1 MRHLIPWLIGLMV
14 GTPAGAQTVVTSD
27 APEATSITLY
37 RDPNRGGDDAINRN
51 WLNGFALVTETR
63 TVAIPA
69 GRAVIRFEG
78 VSGGILSES
87 AIVTGLPSDVTEK
100 NLDADLLSPRSLYDR
115 SLGRRV
121 MVRRSDASGRVR
133 EEQAVIRSGADG
145 AAVLETADGF
155 EALRC
160 SGLNETIL
168 YDAVPPGLS
177 AKPTL
182 SIETTSPVARTVTIQ
197 LSYLAGGFDWQANY
211 VVTMQRDGSARMFGW
226 ITLASTDVTSYPNAQ
241 AQVVAGRTNRTS
253 NYSKQIG
260 SGRPLSLRCWPE
272 ASYDELKR
280 AEYEAYGAP
289 PAPPAPPAPAPLM
302 RARADEITVTGAR
315 IARQE
320 DLGDLKLY
328 RVPQPTTV
336 AAKAQKQVALMDKA
350 GVRLRPVYVTEIYD
364 TQMQPMQLQ
373 LRGENK
379 VSSGLG
385 LPLPAGP
392 VALFEETRVRPILIG
407 EASVDDIPIGED
419 VKLRVETGP
428 GVNAELTVTDSK
440 DGAARLR
447 LSVTNANPWPVDYE
461 AVLTRA
467 GGDRVNRA
475 SGRLVREDGETLWR
489 TRVPANGNATLT
501 YRSRQPG

>member
-1 MRHLIPWLIGLMV
+1 MRRLILSLL
-14 GTPAGAQTVVTSD
+14 AGALAMPAAAQEVVTSD
-27 APEATSITLY
+27 APESTSITIY
-37 RDPNRGGDDAINRN
+37 RDPNRGGDNAINRN

-63 TVAIPA
+63 TIAIPA
-69 GRAVIRFEG
+69 GTAVIRFEG

-121 MVRRSDASGRVR
+121 TIRRTDASGRTR
-133 EEQAVIRSGADG
+133 EAQAVIRSGADG

-155 EALRC
+155 EAVRC
-160 SGLNETIL
+160 SGLNETIV
-168 YDAVPPGLS
+168 YDAVPQGLS

-182 SIETTSPVARTVTIQ
+182 SIETTSPVARTVTVQ
-197 LSYLAGGFDWQANY
+197 LSYLAGGFDWQADY
-211 VVTMQRDGSARMFGW
+211 VVTMQPDGTAKMFGW

-253 NYSKQIG
+253 NYARQIG
-260 SGRPLSLRCWPE
+260 DGARLLLRCWRERE
-272 ASYDELKR
+272 APGPRTSDLVPNF
-280 AEYEAYGAP
+280 AAAP
-289 PAPPAPPAPAPLM
+289 PAPPAPPPPVAEA
-302 RARADEITVTGAR
+302 ITVTGSR

-350 GVRLRPVYVTEIYD
+350 GVRLRPVYVSELYGE
-364 TQMQPMQLQ
+364 QLQPMRLV

-379 VSSGLG
+379 ASGGLG

-392 VALFEETRVRPILIG
+392 VALFEETGVRPILIG
-407 EASVDDIPIGED
+407 EASVNDVPVGED
-419 VKLRVETGP
+419 VELRVDAGP
-428 GVNAELTVTDSK
+428 GVVPALDVTDSK
-440 DGAARLR
+440 EGEARRR
-447 LSVTNANPWPVDYE
+447 LSVTNANAWAVDYE

-467 GGDRVNRA
+467 GGERIDRA
-475 SGRLVREDGETLWR
+475 SARLVREDGETLWR
-489 TRVPANGNATLT
+489 VRVPANGSATLT
-501 YRSRQPG
+501 YRSRQPR

>member
-1 MRHLIPWLIGLMV
+1 MRRLILSVL
-14 GTPAGAQTVVTSD
+14 AGALAMPAVAQQVVTSD
-27 APEATSITLY
+27 APEVTSITIY

-63 TVAIPA
+63 TIAIPA
-69 GRAVIRFEG
+69 GTAVIRFEG

-121 MVRRSDASGRVR
+121 TIRRTDAAGRMQ
-133 EEQAVIRSGADG
+133 EAQAVIRSGADG

-155 EALRC
+155 EAVRC
-160 SGLNETIL
+160 SGLNETIV
-168 YDAVPPGLS
+168 YDAAPPGLS

-197 LSYLAGGFDWQANY
+197 LSYLAGGFDWQADY
-211 VVTMQRDGSARMFGW
+211 VVTMQGDGTARMFGW

-253 NYSKQIG
+253 NYARQIREG
-260 SGRPLSLRCWPE
+260 ARLLLKCWRERE
-272 ASYDELKR
+272 APRSRTSDIVPNF
-280 AEYEAYGAP
+280 AAAP
-289 PAPPAPPAPAPLM
+289 PAPPAPPAPAM
-302 RARADEITVTGAR
+302 EAITVTGSR

-350 GVRLRPVYVTEIYD
+350 GVRLRPVYKSELYGSRL
-364 TQMQPMQLQ
+364 QPMRLE

-379 VSSGLG
+379 VESGLG

-392 VALFEETRVRPILIG
+392 VALFEETSVRPILIG
-407 EASVDDIPIGED
+407 EASVDDIPVGED
-419 VKLRVETGP
+419 VKLRVAAGP
-428 GVNAELTVTDSK
+428 GVVAALDVIDNEE
-440 DGAARLR
+440 GEARLR
-447 LSVTNANPWPVDYE
+447 LTVTNANPWPIDYE

-467 GGDRVNRA
+467 GAERIDRA
-475 SGRLVREDGETLWR
+475 SARPAREDGETLWR
-489 TRVPANGNATLT
+489 VRVPANGSATLT
-501 YRSRQPG
+501 YRSRQPR

>member
-1 MRHLIPWLIGLMV
+1 MRRLILSLLAGVVAM
-14 GTPAGAQTVVTSD
+14 PAAAQTVVVSA

-37 RDPNRGGDDAINRN
+37 RDPNRGGDQAINRN

-63 TVAIPA
+63 TIAIPA
-69 GRAVIRFEG
+69 GTAVIRFEG
-78 VSGGILSES
+78 VSSGILSES

-100 NLDADLLSPRSLYDR
+100 NLDAELLSPRSLYDR

-121 MVRRSDASGRVR
+121 TIRRTDALGRVR

-160 SGLNETIL
+160 SGLNEAIV

-182 SIETTSPVARTVTIQ
+182 SIETSAAQARTVTVQ
-197 LSYLAGGFDWQANY
+197 LSYLAGGFDWQADY
-211 VVTMQRDGSARMFGW
+211 VVTMQADGTARMFGW

-253 NYSKQIG
+253 NYAQQIG
-260 SGRPLSLRCWPE
+260 TGAPLSLQCWPE
-272 ASYDELKR
+272 ASYDELER
-280 AEYEAYGAP
+280 EAFGPLPPPPP
-289 PAPPAPPAPAPLM
+289 PAPLPAPAM
-302 RARADEITVTGAR
+302 MARADSIVVTGSR

-336 AAKAQKQVALMDKA
+336 AAKAQKQVALMDRT
-350 GVRLRPVYVTEIYD
+350 GVRLRPAYVSELYG
-364 TQMQPMQLQ
+364 TQVQPAQLH

-392 VALFEETRVRPILIG
+392 VALFEDTRIRPILIG
-407 EASVDDIPIGED
+407 EASLDDVPVGED
-419 VKLRVETGP
+419 VELRVAAGP
-428 GVNAELTVTDSK
+428 GVVAALEVTDRQPNET
-440 DGAARLR
+440 RLR
-447 LSVTNANPWPVDYE
+447 LSVTNANRWPIEYE

-467 GGDRVNRA
+467 GSERIDRA
-475 SGRLVREDGETLWR
+475 SARLVREDGETLWR
-489 TRVPANGNATLT
+489 VRVPANGSATLN
-501 YRSRQPG
+501 YRSRQPR

>member
-1 MRHLIPWLIGLMV
+1 MRRLILSVL
-14 GTPAGAQTVVTSD
+14 AGALAMPAAAQQVVTSD
-27 APEATSITLY
+27 APETTSITIY

-63 TVAIPA
+63 TIAIPA

-100 NLDADLLSPRSLYDR
+100 NLDADLLSPHSLYDR

-121 MVRRSDASGRVR
+121 TIRRADASGQVR
-133 EEQAVIRSGADG
+133 EAQAVIRSGADG

-155 EALRC
+155 EAVRC
-160 SGLNETIL
+160 SGLNETIV

-182 SIETTSPVARTVTIQ
+182 SIETTSPVARTVTVQ
-197 LSYLAGGFDWQANY
+197 LSYLAGGFDWQADY
-211 VVTMQRDGSARMFGW
+211 VVTMQADGTARMFGW

-253 NYSKQIG
+253 DYSTQIG
-260 SGRPLSLRCWPE
+260 EGGPLFLQCWPE
-272 ASYDELKR
+272 ASYDELER
-280 AEYEAYGAP
+280 AGFGPPPPPPP
-289 PAPPAPPAPAPLM
+289 PAPLAAPAM
-302 RARADEITVTGAR
+302 EARADAITVTGSR

-350 GVRLRPVYVTEIYD
+350 GVRLRPVYVSELYG
-364 TQMQPMQLQ
+364 TQIQPAQLQ

-379 VSSGLG
+379 VETGLG

-392 VALFEETRVRPILIG
+392 VALFEETGVRPILIG

-419 VKLRVETGP
+419 VELRVDAGP
-428 GVNAELTVTDSK
+428 GVVPALDVTELK
-440 DGAARLR
+440 DGEARLR
-447 LSVTNANPWPVDYE
+447 LTVTNANAWPIDHE

-467 GGDRVNRA
+467 GGERIDRA
-475 SGRLVREDGETLWR
+475 SARLVRKDGETLWR
-489 TRVPANGNATLT
+489 VRVPANGSATLT
-501 YRSRQPG
+501 YRSRQPR

>member
-1 MRHLIPWLIGLMV
+1 MRRLILSLL
-14 GTPAGAQTVVTSD
+14 AGALAMPAAAQDVVTSD
-27 APEATSITLY
+27 APETTSITIY
-37 RDPNRGGDDAINRN
+37 RDPGRGGDDAINRN

-63 TVAIPA
+63 TIAIPA

-87 AIVTGLPSDVTEK
+87 AIVTGLPSDVSEK

-121 MVRRSDASGRVR
+121 TIRRADASGRMR

-155 EALRC
+155 EAVRC
-160 SGLNETIL
+160 SGLNETIV

-182 SIETTSPVARTVTIQ
+182 SIETESPLARTVTVQ
-197 LSYLAGGFDWQANY
+197 LSYLAGGFDWQADY
-211 VVTMQRDGSARMFGW
+211 VVTIQADGIARMFGW

-253 NYSKQIG
+253 DYSAQIG
-260 SGRPLSLRCWPE
+260 AGGPLFLQCWPE
-272 ASYDELKR
+272 ASYDELER
-280 AEYEAYGAP
+280 QGFGPPPPPPP
-289 PAPPAPPAPAPLM
+289 PAPLAAPAM
-302 RARADEITVTGAR
+302 EARADAITVTGSR

-336 AAKAQKQVALMDKA
+336 AAQAQKQVALMDKA
-350 GVRLRPVYVTEIYD
+350 GVRLRPVYVSELYG
-364 TQMQPMQLQ
+364 TQIQPAQLQ

-379 VSSGLG
+379 VGSGLG

-392 VALFEETRVRPILIG
+392 VALFEETSVRPILIG
-407 EASVDDIPIGED
+407 EASVDDIPVGED
-419 VKLRVETGP
+419 VELRVAAGP
-428 GVNAELTVTDSK
+428 GVAAALDVTEQK
-440 DGAARLR
+440 DGESRLR
-447 LSVTNANPWPVDYE
+447 LSVTNANSWPVDYE

-467 GGDRVNRA
+467 GAERIDRA
-475 SGRLVREDGETLWR
+475 SARLVREDGETLWR
-489 TRVPANGNATLT
+489 VRVPANGSATLT
-501 YRSRQPG
+501 YRSRQPR

>member
-1 MRHLIPWLIGLMV
+1 MRRLILSLL
-14 GTPAGAQTVVTSD
+14 AGALALPAAAQQVVTSG

-63 TVAIPA
+63 TIAIPA

-121 MVRRSDASGRVR
+121 TIRRTDAGGRAV
-133 EEQAVIRSGADG
+133 EAQAVIRSGANG

-155 EALRC
+155 EAVRC
-160 SGLNETIL
+160 SGLNETIR

-182 SIETTSPVARTVTIQ
+182 SIETTSPVARTVTVQ
-197 LSYLAGGFDWQANY
+197 LSYLAGGFDWQADY
-211 VVTMQRDGSARMFGW
+211 VVTMQGDGTARMFGW
-226 ITLASTDVTSYPNAQ
+226 ITLASTDVTSHANAQ
-241 AQVVAGRTNRTS
+241 AQLVAGRTNRTS
-253 NYSKQIG
+253 NYARQIG
-260 SGRPLSLRCWPE
+260 EGAPLSLQCWPE
-272 ASYDELKR
+272 ASYAELAK
-280 AEYEAYGAP
+280 AGVPPPPSPPPMVAYAP
-289 PAPPAPPAPAPLM
+289 VPQ
-302 RARADEITVTGAR
+302 ADAITVTGSR

-328 RVPQPTTV
+328 RVPQPTTI

-350 GVRLRPVYVTEIYD
+350 GVRLRPVHVSELYG
-364 TQMQPMQLQ
+364 TQIQPLQ
-373 LRGENK
+373 LRLWGENK
-379 VSSGLG
+379 AASGLG
-385 LPLPAGP
+385 LPLPAGR
-392 VALFEETRVRPILIG
+392 VALFEDMRVRPILIG
-407 EASVDDIPIGED
+407 QASVDDIPVGED
-419 VKLRVETGP
+419 VELRVGAGP
-428 GVNAELTVTDSK
+428 GVAAALEVIDRN
-440 DGAARLR
+440 DGEARLR
-447 LSVTNANPWPVDYE
+447 LSVTNANAWPVEYE

-467 GGDRVNRA
+467 GGERVDRA
-475 SGRLVREDGETLWR
+475 SARLVREDGETLWR
-489 TRVPANGNATLT
+489 VRVPANGGASLT
-501 YRSRQPG
+501 YRSRQSR

>member
-1 MRHLIPWLIGLMV
+1 MRRLILSVLAAIVAM
-14 GTPAGAQTVVTSD
+14 PAAAQTVVTSD
-27 APEATSITLY
+27 APETTSITIY
-37 RDPNRGGDDAINRN
+37 RDPNRGGDDAIDRN

-63 TVAIPA
+63 TIAIPA
-69 GRAVIRFEG
+69 GTAVIRFEG

-87 AIVTGLPSDVTEK
+87 AIVTGLPSDVSEK

-121 MVRRSDASGRVR
+121 TIRRADASGQVR
-133 EEQAVIRSGADG
+133 QEQAVIRSGANG

-155 EALRC
+155 EAVRC
-160 SGLNETIL
+160 SGMNEAVV

-182 SIETTSPVARTVTIQ
+182 SIETTSPVARTATVQ
-197 LSYLAGGFDWQANY
+197 LSYLAGGFDWQADY
-211 VVTMQRDGSARMFGW
+211 VVTMQSDGTARMFGW

-253 NYSKQIG
+253 DYSRQIREG
-260 SGRPLSLRCWPE
+260 APLFLQCWPE
-272 ASYDELKR
+272 ASYDALER
-280 AEYEAYGAP
+280 QGSGPPPPPPPPP
-289 PAPPAPPAPAPLM
+289 PAPMMYAPAPV
-302 RARADEITVTGAR
+302 ADAIVVTGSR

-350 GVRLRPVYVTEIYD
+350 GVRLRPVYVSELYG
-364 TQMQPMQLQ
+364 TQIQPAQLQ
-373 LRGENK
+373 LRAENQ
-379 VSSGLG
+379 VESGLG

-392 VALFEETRVRPILIG
+392 VALFEDTRVRPVLIG

-419 VKLRVETGP
+419 VELRIAASP
-428 GVNAELTVTDSK
+428 GVAAALDVVEQQE
-440 DGAARLR
+440 GEARLR
-447 LSVTNANPWPVDYE
+447 LSVTNANAWAVDYE

-467 GGDRVNRA
+467 GAERIDRA
-475 SGRLVREDGETLWR
+475 SARLVREDGETLWR
-489 TRVPANGNATLT
+489 VRVPANGSASLT
-501 YRSRQPG
+501 YRSRQPR

>member
-1 MRHLIPWLIGLMV
+1 MRRLILSFM
-14 GTPAGAQTVVTSD
+14 AGALALPADAQDVVTSD
-27 APEATSITLY
+27 APETTSITIY

-63 TVAIPA
+63 TIAIPA
-69 GRAVIRFEG
+69 GTAVIRFEG
-78 VSGGILSES
+78 VSSGILSES
-87 AIVTGLPSDVTEK
+87 AIVTGLPSEVTEK

-121 MVRRSDASGRVR
+121 TIRRTDASGSVQ
-133 EEQAVIRSGADG
+133 EAQAVIRSGADG

-155 EALRC
+155 EAVRC
-160 SGLNETIL
+160 SGLNETIV

-197 LSYLAGGFDWQANY
+197 LSYLAGGFDWQADY
-211 VVTMQRDGSARMFGW
+211 VVTMQGDGTARMFGW

-253 NYSKQIG
+253 SYARQIG
-260 SGRPLSLRCWPE
+260 TGAPLSLQCWPE
-272 ASYDELKR
+272 ASYDELER
-280 AEYEAYGAP
+280 EAFGPPPPPPP
-289 PAPPAPPAPAPLM
+289 PAPLPAPAM
-302 RARADEITVTGAR
+302 MARADAITVTGSR

-328 RVPQPTTV
+328 RVPQPTTI
-336 AAKAQKQVALMDKA
+336 AAKAQKQVALMDRT
-350 GVRLRPVYVTEIYD
+350 GVRLRPVYVSELYG
-364 TQMQPMQLQ
+364 TQIQPMQLQ

-379 VSSGLG
+379 AARGLG

-392 VALFEETRVRPILIG
+392 VALFEDTRVRPILIG
-407 EASVDDIPIGED
+407 EASVDDVPIGED
-419 VKLRVETGP
+419 VELRVEAGP
-428 GVNAELTVTDSK
+428 GVVAALEVTEQSEDQTRI
-440 DGAARLR
+440 RLA
-447 LSVTNANPWPVDYE
+447 VTNANAWPIDYE

-467 GGDRVNRA
+467 GSERIDRA
-475 SGRLVREDGETLWR
+475 SARLVREDGETLWR
-489 TRVPANGNATLT
+489 VRVPANGSATLT
-501 YRSRQPG
+501 YRSRQPR

>member
-1 MRHLIPWLIGLMV
+1 MRRLILSLLAGVVAM
-14 GTPAGAQTVVTSD
+14 PAAAQTVVVSA

-37 RDPNRGGDDAINRN
+37 RDPNRGGDQAINRN

-63 TVAIPA
+63 TIAIPA
-69 GRAVIRFEG
+69 GTAVIRFEG
-78 VSGGILSES
+78 VSSGILSES

-121 MVRRSDASGRVR
+121 TIRRTDTRGQVR

-160 SGLNETIL
+160 SGLNEAIV

-182 SIETTSPVARTVTIQ
+182 SIETTSPVARTVTVQ
-197 LSYLAGGFDWQANY
+197 LSYLAGGFDWQADY
-211 VVTMQRDGSARMFGW
+211 VVTMQGDGTARMFGW

-253 NYSKQIG
+253 NYARQIG
-260 SGRPLSLRCWPE
+260 AGARLLLRCWRQGEGPPSVRTSDIVPNF
-272 ASYDELKR
+272 A
-280 AEYEAYGAP
+280 AAP
-289 PAPPAPPAPAPLM
+289 PAPPAPPAPSMEA
-302 RARADEITVTGAR
+302 ITVTGSR

-336 AAKAQKQVALMDKA
+336 AAKAQKQVALMDRT
-350 GVRLRPVYVTEIYD
+350 GVRLRPVYVSELYG
-364 TQMQPMQLQ
+364 TQIQPAQLH

-407 EASVDDIPIGED
+407 EASVDDVPVGED
-419 VKLRVETGP
+419 VELRVAAGP
-428 GVNAELTVTDSK
+428 GVVAALEVTDRHPNET
-440 DGAARLR
+440 RLR
-447 LSVTNANPWPVDYE
+447 LSVTNANRWPIEYE

-467 GGDRVNRA
+467 GSERIDRA
-475 SGRLVREDGETLWR
+475 SARLVREDGETLWR
-489 TRVPANGNATLT
+489 VRVPANGSAALN
-501 YRSRQPG
+501 YRSRQPR

>member
-1 MRHLIPWLIGLMV
+1 MRRLILSVLAAALAL
-14 GTPAGAQTVVTSD
+14 PAAAQDVVTSD
-27 APEATSITLY
+27 APEATSITIY
-37 RDPNRGGDDAINRN
+37 RDPGRGGDDVINRN

-63 TVAIPA
+63 TIAIPA
-69 GRAVIRFEG
+69 GTAVIRFEG

-121 MVRRSDASGRVR
+121 TIRRTDASGRMR
-133 EEQAVIRSGADG
+133 EAQAVIRSGANG
-145 AAVLETADGF
+145 AAMLETADGF
-155 EALRC
+155 EAVRC
-160 SGLNETIL
+160 SGLNETIV

-182 SIETTSPVARTVTIQ
+182 SIETESPVARTVTVQ
-197 LSYLAGGFDWQANY
+197 LSYLAGGFDWQADY
-211 VVTMQRDGSARMFGW
+211 VVTMQADGTARMFGW

-253 NYSKQIG
+253 DYSQQVG
-260 SGRPLSLRCWPE
+260 EGGPLFLQCWPE
-272 ASYDELKR
+272 ASYDELER
-280 AEYEAYGAP
+280 DGFGPPPPPP
-289 PAPPAPPAPAPLM
+289 PAPPPAPAM
-302 RARADEITVTGAR
+302 EARADAIVVTGSR

-350 GVRLRPVYVTEIYD
+350 GVRLRPVYVSELYGTRI
-364 TQMQPMQLQ
+364 QPAQLQ

-379 VSSGLG
+379 VESGLG

-392 VALFEETRVRPILIG
+392 VALFEDTRVRPILIG
-407 EASVDDIPIGED
+407 KASVDDIPVGED
-419 VKLRVETGP
+419 VELRVDAGP
-428 GVNAELTVTDSK
+428 GV
-440 DGAARLR
+440 GAALDVTEQKEGETRLR
-447 LSVTNANPWPVDYE
+447 LSVTNANAWAVDYE
-461 AVLTRA
+461 AVLSRA
-467 GGDRVNRA
+467 GPERIDRA
-475 SGRLVREDGETLWR
+475 SARLVREDGETLWR
-489 TRVPANGNATLT
+489 ARVPANGSATLT
-501 YRSRQPG
+501 YRSRQPR